1 MRQAGSVVKK
11 RKRYYVVYRT
21 PAGKQKWEGGF
32 DTKGKAQTRLTDV
45 LGEIQTGAYFE
56 PSEMLFKDFADR
68 WLKNRIN
75 IEGSTSEGYE
85 SYLTAHIKPELGEMM
100 LGDIRYTHVQDMIGK
115 LAQKQAK
122 GRETPLSANTIKKM
136 ITMLKA
142 LFHTA
147 VKNRLI
153 RINPAQDVEL
163 PKVAKATVQ
172 PPVKKDVL
180 AILEQSPAEYRP
192 LFLLDAM
199 GGLRRGEVLAVQW
212 RDVDWI
218 NGEMLI
224 ERAIGKARVTDGAHK
239 YTWIIKSTKGG
250 RSRRVGLPP
259 IVIQSLQM
267 LRAAQGNPAED
278 QFIFS
283 RNGTFIDPEYF
294 TRWIALPLVRKATEG
309 RVKRFHDLRHF
320 FASMLIENG
329 ENAKYIQDQ
338 VGHASITTTYDIYGH
353 LMPQAKQRAS
363 KKLEK
368 SLFGGKKSNVRTLLE
383 QSAKSANSETVN

>member
-32 DTKGKAQTRLTDV
+32 DTKGAAQTRLTDV
-45 LGEIQTGAYFE
+45 LGEIQAGTHFE

-85 SYLTAHIKPELGEMM
+85 SYLTAHIKPELGDVK
-100 LGDIRYTHVQDMIGK
+100 LKDIRYTHVQEMISK
-115 LAQKQAK
+115 LAQKKAK
-122 GRETPLSANTIKKM
+122 GRENPLSANTIKKM
-136 ITMLKA
+136 ITMLKT

-153 RINPAQDVEL
+153 RINPAEDAEL
-163 PKVAKATVQ
+163 PRVTKATIQ
-172 PPVKKDVL
+172 PPAKKDVL
-180 AILEQSPAEYRP
+180 AILEQSPEEYRP

-212 RDVDWI
+212 RDIDWI
-218 NGEMLI
+218 NSEALI
-224 ERAIGKARVTDGAHK
+224 ERAIGKARATDGPHK
-239 YTWIIKSTKGG
+239 YTWAIKTTKGG

-320 FASMLIENG
+320 FASLLIENG
-329 ENAKYIQDQ
+329 ESAKYSQDQ
-338 VGHASITTTYDIYGH
+338 VGHASITPTFDVYGH

-368 SLFGGKKSNVRTLLE
+368 SLFGKKSNVRTLLE
-383 QSAKSANSETVN
+383 QNAKNGNSTTVN